1 MSNVEALKNLA
12 VALGCAKTADEVKGG
27 TTAEV
32 IQFMADNVPKYVG
45 VLEEQTT
52 EEPAKKK

>member
-12 VALGCAKTADEVKGG
+12 AVVCGVEVADVNGT

-32 IQFMADNVPKYVG
+32 IQFIADNYP
-45 VLEEQTT
+45 QTETSENGET
-52 EEPAKKK
+52 ET